1 MNFKESIPY
10 KLIITGAAI
19 GLLLLLIWI
28 SLFTGI
34 KDISFASLFSDKEQ
48 ALFFIVSRIPRTLAL
63 LFVGAGL
70 SLAGFVFQHLSQ
82 NKFVSPT
89 TAGTLEAAKMGI
101 LFSIIFIPEVP
112 LMMKMS
118 FAMLFTF
125 LASLLFIGFISK
137 VNIKNTIYIPLVGLM
152 FGNILSAISTF
163 FAYKH
168 GIVQNTQE
176 WMLGD
181 FSSVLQGQYETVF
194 LILPAVVL
202 IYFYAD
208 RITIAGLGSSF
219 AKNLGLPYYSI
230 VYMGLFIIALV
241 VSSSVVTVGAITFI
255 GLIVPNLLSLIYGD
269 NLRRTLP
276 IIAYTG
282 ASFLLFCDILSRLL
296 VYPFEVPIGMTVGII
311 GGILFLVLIL
321 RRKK

>member
-48 ALFFIVSRIPRTLAL
+48 ALFFIISRIPRTLAL

-208 RITIAGLGSSF
+208 RITIAGLGPSF

-241 VSSSVVTVGAITFI
+241 VSSSVVTVGAIPFI

>member
-48 ALFFIVSRIPRTLAL
+48 ALFFIISRIPRTLAL

-241 VSSSVVTVGAITFI
+241 VSSSVVTVGAIPFI